1 MEYKGYFGRVEYDE
15 SAEIF
20 FGRVINIDDVI
31 TFESESAKEIKQAFR
46 DSLDDYLE
54 FCAELG
60 KQPGKPYSGKFVF
73 RTTPEIHEKIAVAA
87 AKEDKS
93 INTWI
98 EEVVKQAAAKVLADK

>member
-15 SAEIF
+15 SGEIF

-60 KQPGKPYSGKFVF
+60 KQPSKPYSGKFVF
-73 RTTPEIHEKIAVAA
+73 RTTPELHEKIAVAA

-98 EEVVKQAAAKVLADK
+98 EEVVKQAAAKALADK

>member
-1 MEYKGYFGRVEYDE
+1 MKYKGYFGRVEYDE
-15 SAEIF
+15 EAEIF

-31 TFESESAKEIKQAFR
+31 TFESESAKQIKQVFQ
-46 DSLDDYLE
+46 DSVDDYLE

-60 KQPGKPYSGKFVF
+60 KQPSKPYSGKFVF
-73 RTTPEIHEKIAVAA
+73 RTTPELHEKIAVAA

-98 EEVVKQAAAKVLADK
+98 EEAVKQAAAKVLSD

>member
-15 SAEIF
+15 SGEIF

-60 KQPGKPYSGKFVF
+60 KQPSKPYSGKFVF
-73 RTTPEIHEKIAVAA
+73 RTTPELHEKIAVAA

>member
-1 MEYKGYFGRVEYDE
+1 MEYKGYFGLVEYDE

-60 KQPGKPYSGKFVF
+60 KQPSKPYSGKFVF
-73 RTTPEIHEKIAVAA
+73 RTTPELHEKIAVAA

>member
-15 SAEIF
+15 SGEIF

-54 FCAELG
+54 FCAELE
-60 KQPGKPYSGKFVF
+60 KQPSKPYSGKFVF
-73 RTTPEIHEKIAVAA
+73 RTTPELHEKIAVAA